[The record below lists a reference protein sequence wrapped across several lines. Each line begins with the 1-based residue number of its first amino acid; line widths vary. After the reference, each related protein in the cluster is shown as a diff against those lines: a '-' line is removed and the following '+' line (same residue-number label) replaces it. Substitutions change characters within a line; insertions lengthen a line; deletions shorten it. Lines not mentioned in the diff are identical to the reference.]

1 MKVTVKVP
9 GTCGELVQGLLDET
23 NFLISCPIDLYNAVT
38 VKVDDSQSG
47 IKMAQQADKTLLA
60 IKKTLQYFGYQNL
73 GLEVE
78 LESQLLVGKGMASST
93 ADIVAAIIATTLV
106 LGEEVE
112 LELVTRLALAIE
124 PTDASFW
131 PGIVVFDHL
140 EGSKVTSLGQ
150 IEPISLLV
158 FDYGGEVDTI
168 AFNQRDDLIELKRA
182 KSDQIARA
190 YQLVKEGVQQNDWEL
205 IGQGA
210 TISSLANQ
218 DILLKPNLEQ
228 LIDLVERDE
237 GLLGVNIAHSGTLV
251 GVLIKE
257 GFKVEPLLSKITK
270 EIPKLNYL
278 MCRRII
284 NGGYLE
290 YSQLKVNIGR

>member
-38 VKVDDSQSG
+38 VKVDNSQSG

-78 LESQLLVGKGMASST
+78 LEFQLLVGKGMASST
-93 ADIVAAIIATTLV
+93 ADIAAAIIATTLA

-131 PGIVVFDHL
+131 PGIVAFDHL
-140 EGSKVTSLGQ
+140 EGSKVTRLGQ
-150 IEPISLLV
+150 IEPTTLLI
-158 FDYGGEVDTI
+158 FDCGGEIDTVR
-168 AFNQRDDLIELKRA
+168 FNQRDDLVELKRA
-182 KSDQIARA
+182 NSDQVARA
-190 YQLVKEGVQQNDWEL
+190 YQLVKEGVQKNDWGL

-218 DILLKPNLEQ
+218 DILVKPKLEQ
-228 LIDLVERDE
+228 LIDLVEREE
-237 GLLGVNIAHSGTLV
+237 GMLGVNIAHSGTLV
-251 GVLIKE
+251 GVLIKG
-257 GFKVEPLLSKITK
+257 GFKIESLLNKIRE
-270 EIPKLNYL
+270 EIPNLNYL
-278 MCRRII
+278 TCRRII
-284 NGGYLE
+284 NGGYLI
-290 YSQLKVNIGR
+290 SRGG